1 MLIGSYDEAI
11 IAFNEQGLIPA
22 EKRHDTSGRVEAIG
36 PAVISL
42 ETFKRLFLFNEHRT
56 ALFQDFT
63 NWYRTLSPAHI
74 QPMMIWF
81 GGSFVEATEAPS
93 DIDLLLFFK
102 SAAPAESNPKCLS
115 HDAVKDR
122 FCLDLNLINMNG
134 HPADIIHNAARYVL
148 YYSIPNAGKLDT
160 KDPACRRA
168 VISVVGSELS
178 KL

>member
-1 MLIGSYDEAI
+1 MVV
-11 IAFNEQGLIPA
+11 FNDVGLIPA
-22 EKRHDTSGRVEAIG
+22 EKRNEATGRVEAIG

-42 ETFKRLFLFNEHRT
+42 EKFKKVFVFNERRNRLF
-56 ALFQDFT
+56 QKFT
-63 NWYRTLSPAHI
+63 DWYRTLNPAHI

-102 SAAPAESNPKCLS
+102 SGTHAESEPKCLS

-148 YYSIPNAGKLDT
+148 YYSIPHAGKLGT